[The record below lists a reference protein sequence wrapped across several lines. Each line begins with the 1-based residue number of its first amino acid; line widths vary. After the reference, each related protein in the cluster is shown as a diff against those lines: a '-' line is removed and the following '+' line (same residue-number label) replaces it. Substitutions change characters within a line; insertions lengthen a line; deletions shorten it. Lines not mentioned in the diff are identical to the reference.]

1 MGYLYQE
8 DRAPAAPKPKS
19 CLADVVLT
27 IVAMF
32 AIMFLLR

>member
-8 DRAPAAPKPKS
+8 DRAPLAPKRQS

-32 AIMFLLR
+32 VIMVLLR